1 MIAFLLL
8 LVKTV
13 GREMVLKRPVDSR
26 ACTIAVRPKRRAEV
40 DVRAARGRRRR
51 QLSEIH

>member
-13 GREMVLKRPVDSR
+13 GRETTLNRPVDSI
-26 ACTIAVRPKRRAEV
+26 AWTIVYRVISCSDIDISTAPKFCRMLAK
-40 DVRAARGRRRR
+40 
-51 QLSEIH
+51 IN